1 MTARFFA
8 LLTNIGAAKL
18 ANATALGTRLE
29 ITHMAVG
36 DGGGT
41 LPTPSPAQTQL
52 VNEQRR
58 AAINMLTIDPINTSQ
73 IIAEQV
79 IPETEG
85 GWWIREI
92 GLLDKDGDLVAIAN
106 CAETYK
112 PQLQEGSGRTQT
124 IRMILIVS
132 STAAV
137 TLKIDPSVV
146 LATRQYVDKKTDDK
160 AIEVK
165 AYADDLLAA
174 HAKSR
179 NHPDASKT
187 EKGFVKLSSAT
198 TSDSEVLAATPKAVK
213 TATDNAAKAL
223 DDHQKA
229 DNPHVQ
235 YLQMGQLTGVIGT
248 SRNAKMSIPTAS
260 TQATFTADELIVQTA
275 LGAPQYKLTNLNKVI
290 NLAAIGAGGLD
301 IGTVPTSGFIA
312 IYVIYNPSSQESA
325 LLAVN
330 TTATIATETCFGVMP
345 GGYTAS
351 ALVAVLPIRT
361 SKFRPSYLAGRTV
374 SFELTPVYISSSI
387 SSPVTKLD
395 ISAAAPKNA
404 TLVRGVCSA
413 GGASVS
419 AGYSS
424 IRVWSGLSLIGEQEV
439 RLGGQSGGG
448 ADTVGNFEINV
459 IERQSLYFS
468 FSSDMTGAISGL
480 IKIST
485 YEF

>member
-29 ITHMAVG
+29 ITQMAVG

-41 LPTPSPAQTQL
+41 LPTPNPAQTKL

-58 AAINMLTIDPINTSQ
+58 AALNMLTIDPINTSQ

-106 CAETYK
+106 CAESYK

-146 LATRQYVDKKTDDK
+146 LATRKYADDK

-165 AYADDLLAA
+165 QYADSLLTE
-174 HAKSR
+174 HEKSR

-213 TATDNAAKAL
+213 TVAEAAAKAL
-223 DDHQKA
+223 DDHGKDA
-229 DNPHVQ
+229 NPHDQ
-235 YLQMGQLTGVIGT
+235 YFQIANLLSEIKAQGPAALAETLANLGISENLIPVGIPLPWSTATPPAGWLKCNGSVFNKTQFPQLALVYPSGYLPDLRGMFIRGWDDGRNVDAGRELGSEQLSDNKSHNHNLITWGVTHTGLGGSDT
-248 SRNAKMSIPTAS
+248 SIP
-260 TQATFTADELIVQTA
+260 
-275 LGAPQYKLTNLNKVI
+275 APP
-290 NLAAIGAGGLD
+290 GGTPNGGTGL
-301 IGTVPTSGFIA
+301 GTVPTQTLTGGSGST
-312 IYVIYNPSSQESA
+312 Y
-325 LLAVN
+325 
-330 TTATIATETCFGVMP
+330 IATSAI
-345 GGYTAS
+345 TAS
-351 ALVAVLPIRT
+351 GG
-361 SKFRPSYLAGRTV
+361 SESRPRNIA
-374 SFELTPVYISSSI
+374 FNYI
-387 SSPVTKLD
+387 VR
-395 ISAAAPKNA
+395 AA
-404 TLVRGVCSA
+404 
-413 GGASVS
+413 
-419 AGYSS
+419 
-424 IRVWSGLSLIGEQEV
+424 
-439 RLGGQSGGG
+439 
-448 ADTVGNFEINV
+448 
-459 IERQSLYFS
+459 
-468 FSSDMTGAISGL
+468 
-480 IKIST
+480 
-485 YEF
+485 

>member
-1 MTARFFA
+1 MTAKFFA

-36 DGGGT
+36 DGSGT
-41 LPTPSPAQTQL
+41 LPTPNPAQTQL

-58 AAINMLTIDPINTSQ
+58 AALNMLTIDPINTSQ

-146 LATRQYVDKKTDDK
+146 LATRKYADDK

-165 AYADDLLAA
+165 QYADNLLTE
-174 HAKSR
+174 HEKSR

-213 TATDNAAKAL
+213 TVAEAAAKAL
-223 DDHQKA
+223 GDHGKDANPHDQYFQIANLLSEIKA
-229 DNPHVQ
+229 LGPAALAETLANLGLGDAAKLGVATDAEVIAGLVGKAITAATLKSRFASVVLYPSGTEAVPPTLTAGQRIVIDNPFPGRPVSAEVEVFANGIWDSPNIMVAPQ
-235 YLQMGQLTGVIGT
+235 GNGGPSAGAKAKYLFDSDKIVI
-248 SRNAKMSIPTAS
+248 
-260 TQATFTADELIVQTA
+260 QTA
-275 LGAPQYKLTNLNKVI
+275 GNGVLYLSI
-290 NLAAIGAGGLD
+290 Y
-301 IGTVPTSGFIA
+301 SG
-312 IYVIYNPSSQESA
+312 SA
-325 LLAVN
+325 HNFL
-330 TTATIATETCFGVMP
+330 
-345 GGYTAS
+345 
-351 ALVAVLPIRT
+351 
-361 SKFRPSYLAGRTV
+361 
-374 SFELTPVYISSSI
+374 
-387 SSPVTKLD
+387 
-395 ISAAAPKNA
+395 
-404 TLVRGVCSA
+404 
-413 GGASVS
+413 
-419 AGYSS
+419 
-424 IRVWSGLSLIGEQEV
+424 
-439 RLGGQSGGG
+439 SGGDVFSG
-448 ADTVGNFEINV
+448 TIFSA
-459 IERQSLYFS
+459 RQYRLRVR
-468 FSSDMTGAISGL
+468 TL
-480 IKIST
+480 
-485 YEF
+485 

>member
-18 ANATALGTRLE
+18 ANATTLGTRLE
-29 ITHMAVG
+29 ITQMAVG

-41 LPTPSPAQTQL
+41 LPTPNPAQTKL

-58 AAINMLTIDPINTSQ
+58 AALNMLTIDPINTSQ
-73 IIAEQV
+73 IIAEQA

-146 LATRQYVDKKTDDK
+146 LATRKYADDK

-165 AYADDLLAA
+165 QYADNLLTE
-174 HAKSR
+174 HEKSR

-213 TATDNAAKAL
+213 TVAEAAAKAL
-223 DDHQKA
+223 GDHGKDA
-229 DNPHVQ
+229 NPHDQ
-235 YLQMGQLTGVIGT
+235 YFQIANLLSEI
-248 SRNAKMSIPTAS
+248 K
-260 TQATFTADELIVQTA
+260 A
-275 LGAPQYKLTNLNKVI
+275 LGPAALAETLANLGLGDISTRLPKFIILYPDGTESAP
-290 NLAAIGAGGLD
+290 AIMTKNIRKAIANPFPGRRVEALVEVLIAGQWGATGWL
-301 IGTVPTSGFIA
+301 
-312 IYVIYNPSSQESA
+312 YNPNVA
-325 LLAVN
+325 G
-330 TTATIATETCFGVMP
+330 FGS
-345 GGYTAS
+345 G
-351 ALVAVLPIRT
+351 
-361 SKFRPSYLAGRTV
+361 
-374 SFELTPVYISSSI
+374 
-387 SSPVTKLD
+387 
-395 ISAAAPKNA
+395 ISAYPYGSN
-404 TLVRGVCSA
+404 
-413 GGASVS
+413 
-419 AGYSS
+419 SS
-424 IRVWSGLSLIGEQEV
+424 DDFIII
-439 RLGGQSGGG
+439 QSGGLEVTTSSSSAG
-448 ADTVGNFEINV
+448 NPHGISAQVTSAPYRIRIKTVN
-459 IERQSLYFS
+459 
-468 FSSDMTGAISGL
+468 
-480 IKIST
+480 
-485 YEF
+485 

>member
-1 MTARFFA
+1 MTAKFFA

-29 ITHMAVG
+29 ITQMAVG

-41 LPTPSPAQTQL
+41 LPTPNPAQTQL

-58 AAINMLTIDPINTSQ
+58 AALNMLTIDPINTSQ

-213 TATDNAAKAL
+213 TVAEAAAKAL
-223 DDHQKA
+223 SDHGKDA
-229 DNPHVQ
+229 NPHDQ
-235 YLQMGQLTGVIGT
+235 YFQIANLLSEIKAQGPAALAETLANLSLGDAAKKGIASNAEMQIGT
-248 SRNAKMSIPTAS
+248 ADKLVSLVGLMSVFGKRAFSENDYIRIPDVPGGLIIQWMKINNFPANTFQTVTLPTAMPHQLLNVLS
-260 TQATFTADELIVQTA
+260 TMYYGIASANAEANARVTDFT
-275 LGAPQYKLTNLNKVI
+275 LTNFR
-290 NLAAIGAGGLD
+290 AAAGLSY
-301 IGTVPTSGFIA
+301 TTSQTFIA
-312 IYVIYNPSSQESA
+312 I
-325 LLAVN
+325 
-330 TTATIATETCFGVMP
+330 
-345 GGYTAS
+345 GY
-351 ALVAVLPIRT
+351 
-361 SKFRPSYLAGRTV
+361 
-374 SFELTPVYISSSI
+374 
-387 SSPVTKLD
+387 
-395 ISAAAPKNA
+395 
-404 TLVRGVCSA
+404 
-413 GGASVS
+413 
-419 AGYSS
+419 
-424 IRVWSGLSLIGEQEV
+424 
-439 RLGGQSGGG
+439 
-448 ADTVGNFEINV
+448 
-459 IERQSLYFS
+459 
-468 FSSDMTGAISGL
+468 
-480 IKIST
+480 
-485 YEF
+485 

>member
-1 MTARFFA
+1 MTAKFFA

-36 DGGGT
+36 DGSGT
-41 LPTPSPAQTQL
+41 LPTPNPAQTQL

-58 AAINMLTIDPINTSQ
+58 AALNMLTIDPINTSQ

-146 LATRQYVDKKTDDK
+146 LATRKYADDK

-165 AYADDLLAA
+165 QYADNLLTE
-174 HAKSR
+174 HEKSR

-213 TATDNAAKAL
+213 TVAEAAAKAL
-223 DDHQKA
+223 GDHGKDA
-229 DNPHVQ
+229 NPHDQ
-235 YLQMGQLTGVIGT
+235 YFQIANLLSEIKALGPAALAETLANLGLGDA
-248 SRNAKMSIPTAS
+248 AKKNVGTAS
-260 TQATFTADELIVQTA
+260 GTVAAGNDVRFNETTIMYPDGSGASPYNYPANTRKEYANPFLGKNIIVVAEVYYNGVWGQTGWFSNSTVTNAVGILATQNIATDVIVVQS
-275 LGAPQYKLTNLNKVI
+275 GSFGV
-290 NLAAIGAGGLD
+290 LAAATLCGSLHA
-301 IGTVPTSGFIA
+301 A
-312 IYVIYNPSSQESA
+312 
-325 LLAVN
+325 
-330 TTATIATETCFGVMP
+330 TATQST
-345 GGYTAS
+345 
-351 ALVAVLPIRT
+351 LP
-361 SKFRPSYLAGRTV
+361 FRLK
-374 SFELTPVYISSSI
+374 VY
-387 SSPVTKLD
+387 KE
-395 ISAAAPKNA
+395 A
-404 TLVRGVCSA
+404 
-413 GGASVS
+413 
-419 AGYSS
+419 
-424 IRVWSGLSLIGEQEV
+424 
-439 RLGGQSGGG
+439 
-448 ADTVGNFEINV
+448 
-459 IERQSLYFS
+459 
-468 FSSDMTGAISGL
+468 
-480 IKIST
+480 
-485 YEF
+485 

>member
-29 ITHMAVG
+29 ITQMAVG

-41 LPTPSPAQTQL
+41 LPTPNPAQTKL

-58 AAINMLTIDPINTSQ
+58 AALNMLTIDPINTSQ
-73 IIAEQV
+73 IIAEQI

-165 AYADDLLAA
+165 TYADDLLAA

-179 NHPDASKT
+179 NHPDASLT
-187 EKGFVKLSSAT
+187 AKGFAQYSNAID
-198 TSDSEVLAATPKAVK
+198 SDSEKQAATSKAVK
-213 TATDNAAKAL
+213 TVAEAGVMAMSNHVQT
-223 DDHQKA
+223 
-229 DNPHVQ
+229 DNPHDQ
-235 YLQMGQLTGVIGT
+235 YFQIANLLSEI
-248 SRNAKMSIPTAS
+248 K
-260 TQATFTADELIVQTA
+260 A
-275 LGAPQYKLTNLNKVI
+275 LGPVALAETLANL
-290 NLAAIGAGGLD
+290 GL
-301 IGTVPTSGFIA
+301 G
-312 IYVIYNPSSQESA
+312 
-325 LLAVN
+325 
-330 TTATIATETCFGVMP
+330 
-345 GGYTAS
+345 
-351 ALVAVLPIRT
+351 
-361 SKFRPSYLAGRTV
+361 
-374 SFELTPVYISSSI
+374 
-387 SSPVTKLD
+387 D
-395 ISAAAPKNA
+395 ISAKLPKFTILYPDGTESAPAIMTKNIRKAIANPFPSRRVEALVEVLIAGKWGA
-404 TLVRGVCSA
+404 TGWLYNPNVAGFGSGISA
-413 GGASVS
+413 YPYGSG
-419 AGYSS
+419 SS
-424 IRVWSGLSLIGEQEV
+424 DDFIII
-439 RLGGQSGGG
+439 QSGGLEVTTSSSSAG
-448 ADTVGNFEINV
+448 NPHGINAQVTSAPYRVRIKTV
-459 IERQSLYFS
+459 
-468 FSSDMTGAISGL
+468 D
-480 IKIST
+480 
-485 YEF
+485 

>member
-1 MTARFFA
+1 MTAKFFA

-36 DGGGT
+36 DGSGT
-41 LPTPSPAQTQL
+41 LPTPNPAQTQL

-58 AAINMLTIDPINTSQ
+58 AALNMLTIDPINTSQ

-146 LATRQYVDKKTDDK
+146 LATRKYADDK

-165 AYADDLLAA
+165 QYADNLLTE
-174 HAKSR
+174 HEKSR

-213 TATDNAAKAL
+213 TVAEAAAKAL
-223 DDHQKA
+223 GDHGKDA
-229 DNPHVQ
+229 NPHDQ
-235 YLQMGQLTGVIGT
+235 YFQIANLLSEIKALGPAALAETLANLGLGDAAKKGIATNAEMQVGT
-248 SRNAKMSIPTAS
+248 ADKLVSLVGLISIFGKR
-260 TQATFTADELIVQTA
+260 TFTANDYIRIPDVPGGFIVQFGTA
-275 LGAPQYKLTNLNKVI
+275 TTLASGDTIVTFPIPFPNKVLGI
-290 NLAAIGAGGLD
+290 HPSQNNSYTNGAWAAYASKSLSSFAL
-301 IGTVPTSGFIA
+301 SGWTNATTRIA
-312 IYVIYNPSSQESA
+312 ISVDYF
-325 LLAVN
+325 AV
-330 TTATIATETCFGVMP
+330 
-345 GGYTAS
+345 GY
-351 ALVAVLPIRT
+351 
-361 SKFRPSYLAGRTV
+361 
-374 SFELTPVYISSSI
+374 
-387 SSPVTKLD
+387 
-395 ISAAAPKNA
+395 
-404 TLVRGVCSA
+404 
-413 GGASVS
+413 
-419 AGYSS
+419 
-424 IRVWSGLSLIGEQEV
+424 
-439 RLGGQSGGG
+439 
-448 ADTVGNFEINV
+448 
-459 IERQSLYFS
+459 
-468 FSSDMTGAISGL
+468 
-480 IKIST
+480 
-485 YEF
+485 

>member
-1 MTARFFA
+1 MTAKFFA

-29 ITHMAVG
+29 ITQMAVG

-41 LPTPSPAQTQL
+41 LPTPNPAQTKL

-58 AAINMLTIDPINTSQ
+58 AALNMLTIDPINTSQ

-146 LATRQYVDKKTDDK
+146 LATRKYADDK

-165 AYADDLLAA
+165 QYADNLLTE
-174 HAKSR
+174 HEKSR

-213 TATDNAAKAL
+213 TVAEAAAKAL
-223 DDHQKA
+223 GDHGKDA
-229 DNPHVQ
+229 NPHDQ
-235 YLQMGQLTGVIGT
+235 YFQIANLLSEIKALGPAALAETLANLGLGDAAKKGIATNAEMQVGT
-248 SRNAKMSIPTAS
+248 ADKVVSLVGLMSVFGKRTFSENDYIRIPDVPGGLIIQWMKINNFPANAFQTVTLPTAMPHQLINVVS
-260 TQATFTADELIVQTA
+260 TMYYGSLSASAEANARVTDFT
-275 LGAPQYKLTNLNKVI
+275 LTNFR
-290 NLAAIGAGGLD
+290 AAAGLSY
-301 IGTVPTSGFIA
+301 TTSQTFIA
-312 IYVIYNPSSQESA
+312 I
-325 LLAVN
+325 
-330 TTATIATETCFGVMP
+330 
-345 GGYTAS
+345 GY
-351 ALVAVLPIRT
+351 
-361 SKFRPSYLAGRTV
+361 
-374 SFELTPVYISSSI
+374 
-387 SSPVTKLD
+387 
-395 ISAAAPKNA
+395 
-404 TLVRGVCSA
+404 
-413 GGASVS
+413 
-419 AGYSS
+419 
-424 IRVWSGLSLIGEQEV
+424 
-439 RLGGQSGGG
+439 
-448 ADTVGNFEINV
+448 
-459 IERQSLYFS
+459 
-468 FSSDMTGAISGL
+468 
-480 IKIST
+480 
-485 YEF
+485 

>member
-18 ANATALGTRLE
+18 ANATTLGTRLE
-29 ITHMAVG
+29 ITQMAVG
-36 DGGGT
+36 DGSGT
-41 LPTPSPAQTQL
+41 LPTPNPAQTQL

-58 AAINMLTIDPINTSQ
+58 AALNMLTIDPINTSQ

-146 LATRQYVDKKTDDK
+146 LATRKYADDK

-165 AYADDLLAA
+165 QYADNLLTE
-174 HAKSR
+174 HEKSR

-213 TATDNAAKAL
+213 TVAEAAAKAL
-223 DDHQKA
+223 GDHGKDA
-229 DNPHVQ
+229 NPHDQ
-235 YLQMGQLTGVIGT
+235 YFQIANLLSEIKALGPAALAETLANLGLGDAAKKGIATNAEMQVGT
-248 SRNAKMSIPTAS
+248 ADKLVSLVGLISIFGKR
-260 TQATFTADELIVQTA
+260 TFTANDYIRIPDVPGGFIVQFGTA
-275 LGAPQYKLTNLNKVI
+275 TTLASGDTIVTFPIPFPNKVLGI
-290 NLAAIGAGGLD
+290 HPSQNNSYTNGAWAAYASKSLSSFAL
-301 IGTVPTSGFIA
+301 SGWTNATTRIA
-312 IYVIYNPSSQESA
+312 ISVDYF
-325 LLAVN
+325 AV
-330 TTATIATETCFGVMP
+330 
-345 GGYTAS
+345 GY
-351 ALVAVLPIRT
+351 
-361 SKFRPSYLAGRTV
+361 
-374 SFELTPVYISSSI
+374 
-387 SSPVTKLD
+387 
-395 ISAAAPKNA
+395 
-404 TLVRGVCSA
+404 
-413 GGASVS
+413 
-419 AGYSS
+419 
-424 IRVWSGLSLIGEQEV
+424 
-439 RLGGQSGGG
+439 
-448 ADTVGNFEINV
+448 
-459 IERQSLYFS
+459 
-468 FSSDMTGAISGL
+468 
-480 IKIST
+480 
-485 YEF
+485 